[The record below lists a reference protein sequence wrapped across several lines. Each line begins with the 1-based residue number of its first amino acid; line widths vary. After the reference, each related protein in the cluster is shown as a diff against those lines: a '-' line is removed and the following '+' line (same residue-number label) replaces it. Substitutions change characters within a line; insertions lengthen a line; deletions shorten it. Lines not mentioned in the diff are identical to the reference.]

1 MVKNK
6 SKHEAFESKTGDGS
20 RALRVEK
27 FSAADFFGFTDYL
40 GFHGINSFGKG
51 FVKIFMIVFVGILSY
66 SAVVLPGYFY
76 FVPGGAEE
84 ISNLKTLT
92 ELPVEDAANS
102 STKLNIAN
110 PGDAPPLK

>member
-1 MVKNK
+1 MRI
-6 SKHEAFESKTGDGS
+6 A
-20 RALRVEK
+20 
-27 FSAADFFGFTDYL
+27 
-40 GFHGINSFGKG
+40 I
-51 FVKIFMIVFVGILSY
+51 IVFVGILSY

-92 ELPVEDAANS
+92 ELTAEGTAKS

-110 PGDAPPLK
+110 PGDAPPTK